1 MDIAQL
7 KETLYDGKRKAV
19 ILDTDTYN
27 EVDDQYALAY
37 AMLSPDKVDLLAI
50 TVAPFKN
57 SRAQTPG
64 EGMEKSYKEA
74 FHIRGLVDER
84 SEVPIY
90 RGSTTYLPD
99 KHTPVVS
106 EAAEQIVRLVRESEE
121 TVYIVAVGAITNV
134 ASALLLAPDIADK
147 AAVIWLGG
155 TAQHW
160 KHNHEFNL
168 FQDVPAAQV
177 VFEQA
182 KNFVQ
187 IPCAGV
193 CTEFST
199 SIPELQYHLGGKNAL
214 CDYLLELTANY
225 NKLHENTAVWSKVIW
240 DVTAVAAVVA
250 PETLEMV
257 QMPRPIVT
265 DSENYAFD
273 MGTPHYLYVRR
284 IKRDALYTD
293 LFKKLASK

>member
-1 MDIAQL
+1 MNLIEAL
-7 KETLYDGKRKAV
+7 LDGKKKSV

-57 SRAQTPG
+57 SRAKTPA
-64 EGMEKSYKEA
+64 EGMEKSYNEA
-74 FHIRGLVDER
+74 FHIRGLVDEA
-84 SEVPIY
+84 SQAPIY

-99 KHTPVVS
+99 KKTPVVS
-106 EAAEQIVRLVRESEE
+106 EAAEAIVRLARESAES
-121 TVYIVAVGAITNV
+121 VYVVAIGAITNV
-134 ASALLLAPDIADK
+134 ASALLMAPDIADK
-147 AAVIWLGG
+147 IVVIWLGG
-155 TAQHW
+155 TALHW
-160 KHNHEFNL
+160 SHNHEFNL
-168 FQDVPAAQV
+168 YQDVPAAQV
-177 VFEQA
+177 VFENA

-193 CTEFST
+193 CTEFAT
-199 SIPELQYHLGGKNAL
+199 SIPELQYHIGGKNAL
-214 CDYLLELTANY
+214 CDYLLDLTANF
-225 NKLHENTAVWSKVIW
+225 NKTHENTSVWSKVIW

-250 PETLEMV
+250 PETLDMV

-273 MGTPHYLYVRR
+273 SARPHYVYVRR
-284 IKRDALYTD
+284 IRRDALYTD
-293 LFKKLASK
+293 LFEKLANK

>member
-1 MDIAQL
+1 MNLI
-7 KETLYDGKRKAV
+7 ETLLDGKKKSV

-57 SRAQTPG
+57 SRANTPG

-74 FHIRGLVDER
+74 FHIRGLVDEK
-84 SEVPIY
+84 SQIPIY
-90 RGSTTYLPD
+90 RGSTAYLPD
-99 KHTPVVS
+99 KQTPVVS
-106 EAAEQIVRLVRESEE
+106 EAAEAIVRLARESKEP
-121 TVYIVAVGAITNV
+121 VYVVAIGAITNV
-134 ASALLLAPDIADK
+134 ASALLMAPDIAEK
-147 AAVIWLGG
+147 IVVVWLGG
-155 TAQHW
+155 TALHW
-160 KHNHEFNL
+160 HHNHEFNL

-177 VFEQA
+177 VFENA

-193 CTEFST
+193 CTEFAT
-199 SIPELQYHLGGKNAL
+199 SIPELQYHLGGKNTL
-214 CDYLLELTANY
+214 CDYLLELTAGY
-225 NKLHENTAVWSKVIW
+225 HKVHENSAVWSKVIW
-240 DVTAVAAVVA
+240 DVTAVAAIVA
-250 PETLEMV
+250 PETLSMV

-273 MGTPHYLYVRR
+273 NGRSHYVYVRR
-284 IKRDALYTD
+284 IYRDKLYAD
-293 LFKKLASK
+293 LFQKLANKK